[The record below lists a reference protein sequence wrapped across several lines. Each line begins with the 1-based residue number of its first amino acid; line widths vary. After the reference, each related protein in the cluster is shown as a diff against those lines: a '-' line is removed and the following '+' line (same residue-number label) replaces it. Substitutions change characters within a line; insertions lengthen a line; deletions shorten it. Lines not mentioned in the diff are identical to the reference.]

1 MNYKAYFAAEKQLN
15 ERGFNLPRK
24 EIIEMATGGRKHSLK
39 ALSPF
44 EYNEVLRS
52 INQIIFRQPKEEEE
66 AEANKMRRKI
76 IALFAKQGWRTTEGK
91 SDMNRIN
98 NWCINYG
105 KFKKSLNQHTN
116 SELPQLI
123 SQVEKVYQSFIETL

>member
-15 ERGFNLPRK
+15 DRGFNVPRK

-39 ALSPF
+39 TLSPF
-44 EYNEVLRS
+44 EYNEVLIS
-52 INQIIFRQPKEEEE
+52 INNIITRHPIESE
-66 AEANKMRRKI
+66 EANKMRRKV
-76 IALFAKQGWRTTEGK
+76 IALFAKQGWKTPEGK

-105 KFKKSLNQHTN
+105 KFKKSLNQHTT